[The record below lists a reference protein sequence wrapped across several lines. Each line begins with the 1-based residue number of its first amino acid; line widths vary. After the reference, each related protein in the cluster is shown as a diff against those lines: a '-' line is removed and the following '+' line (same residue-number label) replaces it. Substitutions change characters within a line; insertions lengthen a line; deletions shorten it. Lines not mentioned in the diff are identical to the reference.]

1 MSHTSGKVL
10 MLSLVLLAGMIGF
23 TSPQV
28 ASASHG
34 EGLCNLAQ
42 GDQYEYE
49 TDTVYVTFESSPGS
63 TSEEAQIEYTDE
75 DGNTDRCEIQNI
87 DASHLDYSV
96 DQLTA
101 LEKAAIAVEP
111 EGEVIVEEHPELKQG
126 GKGPGYAGAYLG
138 TDDEAGTDGVLRDSK
153 SFTIRGEEGSISVIT
168 GDEYGGRGGGEQ
180 VPLLFSDNDHKK
192 IEIENLILANGT
204 RASVIQSRSNVEF
217 EDIAIDA
224 EIESTQNSEVH
235 FKFDAT
241 QSGAQ
246 IPTGSV
252 VKTSNMYYPGD
263 SPNIRGGEDIVQ
275 QTNVPFGDIPGQGVD
290 DYIFIQE
297 VSPADSNPVLTG
309 QLDFTGGQNVGSI
322 VVDSANGDDEKIH
335 NSFKTVDAA
344 VKAADRDQVIQIKDR
359 GDAYERAEFT
369 GLGVDEQHRVTVMGH
384 DSNGD
389 GQPDDVPTIEGF
401 DISYPGMYNFEN
413 LHISSPVEVKTTTA
427 DLELSGN
434 YWDNGITD
442 AEDIRDT
449 FVNGESES
457 DIINVSPLCE
467 DENCNNLIYDS
478 LDGICLKVNDEGNC
492 QPGEDVDLDIN
503 LDVEPEEGGE
513 EPPITDTRNSS
524 VSINPSGDVDSPV
537 RVQVSILETNSN
549 TDYSTVI
556 QPGRETRSVDSFDAG
571 FSNMRAN
578 SVSPSPKFE
587 PTAVV
592 SVEKLGDTN
601 FDQVVYTR
609 DLEEEIKLRSIGS
622 FTPANIFT
630 SATEAQ
636 NNESVVVDESLEG
649 LVERQ
654 NTKVTRFSA
663 GVTNKD
669 FLDNRIPPVG
679 DLGTEDTSVGTVE
692 NFGELRS
699 GNDNFPA
706 VVQPQL
712 DTSDNQL
719 NVGFSFE
726 NLPPASEHY
735 LKFEYAYEAPD
746 TSENDIEI
754 DLVDDSGDVI
764 YSGRDRQSELLES
777 TASPDAFDTGQ
788 PQRSDVTNRTKNIA
802 LHPLETQYIQNNG
815 EIYLT
820 LSNDQFQR
828 SGNFVPRLFVYNA
841 TVTSTDNVEN
851 DTDLDSI
858 SDDSGNGIVNE
869 PIPGDI
875 NVEVGVSGNLN
886 GQYDTYDVDPVNG
899 ENIQYE
905 LIFENQGDS
914 QVAGEFAVKDTLVVN
929 SGQYP
934 DDQAGQTGE
943 QTRIMQEVSVNMA
956 EGETV
961 TKQFSTDWGP
971 EDFGFHEVRVI
982 REDIDTVDQGDVGYD
997 AYVLQ
1002 PPTPEIVNIS
1012 IPDEHVTHDNF
1023 NSKIVIQNIGDLS
1036 GEIRVNSNLSPVGD
1050 TAQAS
1055 WSVDEI
1061 RQLPEGDSRAGQSSE
1076 NTSIFYA
1083 RSNHPSSNVP
1093 FNRREYTIPSEVI
1106 AGGEE
1111 FETEQQLQYGGGANT
1126 YYRPNAPFST
1136 SKGTNRLSVEVE
1148 SQYDDAGR
1156 GLSHTDSEEIYL
1168 GKLKVTDFSVDLNP
1182 TEGVQ
1187 TGNKPTAEQAT
1198 VYASAWPYLHPSEP
1212 SSVLRPYGN
1221 SAPDVVAEGTLF
1233 SQRDGSLGLGADTEE
1248 LPVSR
1253 GAFPLNREEP
1263 SRIRYTSE
1271 PVDRYL
1277 STYFSTHLRA
1287 CSANQNALF
1296 DGETQLPIDQASES
1310 DVSDTF
1316 IAFSSES
1323 CGAPSNNGQRLTE
1336 VHGMRFVGTT
1346 DFNRTD
1352 TRFLED
1358 DSGGRYNLDE
1368 HPSDRVL
1375 NGTNPNSFRELDER
1389 ETVMFANVRI
1399 VNPVD
1404 TEHITT
1410 ARLEIVT
1417 NQSSS
1422 QVVGLGGPQGH
1433 TVAIGSDRFE
1443 DNVVGAAAVRLRPEE
1458 EIQFRV
1464 PIVIR
1469 NNEDADGVHE
1479 LQLRPRV
1486 QSDATDD
1493 SSVDLSGNDEYIEF
1507 DPQVSSNDPV
1517 RSPITG
1523 EQHDRFTV
1531 PVKVETYGDGVLNSL
1546 ELTDDLAH
1554 NRPTANE
1561 NPVAEAAD
1569 KYAYSVCR
1577 SNPAESN
1584 DSREYMDGIF
1594 LSDQGTY
1601 SNSLVEGLNP
1611 RSGISDHSNR
1621 PDNDNYVEDLGVERS
1636 IGECRDGHDA
1646 ADDYEEEK
1654 VVVEATYT
1662 NYGGDPITIRP
1673 QLLGEFQSER
1683 HQTALHRQNAHA
1695 TGDRFFADY
1704 QSDGD
1709 SDFEAMTWSS
1719 RRLNGNPF
1727 PEGNAATVDPG
1738 ETVNVEFE
1746 RRFQEPGLYQLRVS
1760 PCRKVSGDGPQHYNL
1775 EGFTGIPDY
1784 TEHFRISADSR
1795 QWTTARHGIDRLD
1808 NQGVPHTQYN
1818 EHSTPEIE
1826 NSLYHGSRGCSAES
1840 AAVFVYDSQKPVADF
1855 RIGHAE
1861 STAKEIGDSE
1871 RTRAKVVDQTAN
1883 DGVGANEA
1891 HDTINN
1897 GNSPEFEIHE
1907 GGILFFDGST
1917 YDCDRCYDR
1926 DHFEPDDDIE
1936 TPEEDPNQQT
1946 FRSEIQEDGT
1956 VFSHRMSTASTRI
1969 TGDYDNTYNVD
1980 RYTDGTG
1987 LTWQISG
1994 ENPNFGQ
2001 ESDTEFCEKVDQ
2013 STLDEHCYMEAFDPV
2028 DQGEAG
2034 MEVVAHRF
2042 VNPSIDH
2049 EVELT
2054 VQDDPTLTRGE
2065 AHTNTTR
2072 TDVEVVE
2079 DTDDPNV
2086 ETDHSLHNDLDY
2098 DAESTATSG
2107 STLWHRENDIFDNVG
2122 YRGAPTNFENDYG
2135 DDYEGTRMCVDVD
2148 ESNTG
2153 DNQIGI
2159 SQDAWWQIV
2168 NGNREIID
2176 DSGSTL
2182 VTDEGSYLDRSSGS
2196 SFNPDDEN
2204 QFDKTETRHGDK
2216 RCWAFGEEGPN
2227 GNEERTQTFEY
2238 QVWDFAENENHDRET
2253 VDVEHDSNAPSIDTF
2268 DDDYRSE
2275 TGNGGT
2281 DQFIWAYNPNVGSG
2295 FAGGD
2300 VRFDIEA
2307 TDNGGGVG
2315 VACLDLR
2322 LNVGSGP
2329 SYGGEDIH
2337 GNCQSMGDERT
2348 GSPAHEGTH
2357 GNEAGDGA
2365 SYTWVGT
2372 DSAPGLDS
2380 SNGYFAAE
2388 ELQDNYDLDGGYNGG
2403 DSSYTVTEELHATDW
2418 HGNHASD
2425 TIDVDVQE
2433 DGTPPSWDS
2442 NNFDSGTTDHGQVG
2456 NDTDPQD
2463 SDKTT
2468 QVCGGF
2474 ESDGPD
2480 GGIAVYDYSVGNVN
2494 GDGSIDSSSGP
2505 SFSDREFDDEVCV
2518 TFEYSDAF
2526 GSRGKEGLSPNP
2538 DPSSC
2543 SQCES
2548 GDNCDTDCDDDTDTF
2563 TTSGNVDVTIE
2574 DLHGNTA
2581 TANFEYD
2588 ATIDDFE
2595 KACNEECNDCDPA
2608 GCCDSEEGC

>member
-1 MSHTSGKVL
+1 MSRAYAKVL
-10 MLSLVLLAGMIGF
+10 VTCLVLMAGMIGF

-28 ASASHG
+28 ASSSHG
-34 EGLCNLAQ
+34 EGLCNLSQ
-42 GDQYEYE
+42 GDQYDYE
-49 TDTVYVTFESSPGS
+49 TETVYVTYDTGADGGD
-63 TSEEAQIEYTDE
+63 TQEEAQIEYTDE
-75 DGNTDRCEIQNI
+75 DGDTERCHVQNI
-87 DASHLDYSV
+87 DASHLDYSA
-96 DQLTA
+96 DQLTP
-101 LEKAAIAVEP
+101 LEVAAIAVEP
-111 EGEVIVEEHPELKQG
+111 EGEIIVEEHPELKQG
-126 GKGPGYAGAYLG
+126 GDGPGYAGGYLG
-138 TDDEAGTDGVLRDSK
+138 TQDEAGTDGVLRDPK

-168 GDEYGGRGGGEQ
+168 GNEYGSRGSGEQ
-180 VPLLFSDNDHKK
+180 VPFVFSDNDHKK
-192 IEIENLILANGT
+192 IEIKNLILAQGT
-204 RASVIQSRSNVEF
+204 RASLIQSRSNVEF
-217 EDIAIDA
+217 EDVSIDA
-224 EIESTQNSEVH
+224 TIESTQNSDVH

-241 QSGAQ
+241 QSGAE

-252 VKTSNMYYPGD
+252 LKTSNMYYPSD
-263 SPNIRGGEDIVQ
+263 SPNIQGGENTLRD
-275 QTNVPFGDIPGQGVD
+275 TNVPFGDIPGQGVD
-290 DYIFIQE
+290 DYVFIRE
-297 VSPADSNPVLTG
+297 NSPADSDPVLTG
-309 QLDFTGGQNVGSI
+309 NLDRTDGPSVGSI
-322 VVDSANGDDEKIH
+322 YVDSQNGNDEKIEKP
-335 NSFKTVDAA
+335 FKTVDAA
-344 VKAADRDQVIQIKDR
+344 VKAADRDQVVEVKDR
-359 GDAYERAEFT
+359 GDNYERAEFT
-369 GLGVDEQHRVTVMGH
+369 GLGVSEQHRVTVMGY
-384 DSNGD
+384 DTDGD
-389 GQPDDVPTIEGF
+389 GQPEDVPTIEGF
-401 DISYPGMYNFEN
+401 DISYPGMYNLEN

-442 AEDIRDT
+442 AEDIMDT
-449 FVNGESES
+449 FVSGESES
-457 DIINVSPLCE
+457 DIINVSPFCE
-467 DENCNNLIYDS
+467 DENCNDLTYDS

-492 QPGEDVDLDIN
+492 QGGGDVDLDIS
-503 LDVEPEEGGE
+503 LDVEAEEDGE
-513 EPPITDTRNSS
+513 DPPVTDVRNSS
-524 VSINPSGDVDSPV
+524 VTLNPSGDIDSPV

-549 TDYSTVI
+549 TDYSTTV
-556 QPGRETRSVDSFDAG
+556 QPGRETRIVDSFDAA

-578 SVSPSPKFE
+578 SVSASPKFK

-592 SVEKLGDTN
+592 SVEKLSDAD

-609 DLEEEIKLRSIGS
+609 DLEESITLTSLGS
-622 FTPANIFT
+622 FDPAQIFT
-630 SATEAQ
+630 SSTESQ
-636 NNESVVVDESLEG
+636 NNESVVVDDNLEG

-663 GVTNKD
+663 GVTGKD
-669 FLDNRIPPVG
+669 FLDNRIPPLG

-692 NFGELRS
+692 DFGQLRS
-699 GNDNFPA
+699 GSDSFPA
-706 VVQPQL
+706 IVQPQL
-712 DTSDNQL
+712 DATDSQL

-726 NLPPASEHY
+726 DLPPASEHY
-735 LKFEYAYEAPD
+735 LKFEYAYEASD

-754 DLVDDSGDVI
+754 NLVDDSGDVI
-764 YSGRDRQSELLES
+764 YSGRDSQSELLES

-802 LHPLETQYIQNNG
+802 LHPLETQYIQNN
-815 EIYLT
+815 EDIYLT
-820 LSNDQFQR
+820 LSNDQFQQ
-828 SGNFVPRLFVYNA
+828 SGDFVPRLFVYNA
-841 TVTSTDNVEN
+841 TITSTDNVNN

-875 NVEVGVSGNLN
+875 NVEVAVSGNLD

-934 DDQAGQTGE
+934 DNQAERTGE
-943 QTRIMQEVSVNMA
+943 ETRTMQEISVDMA

-961 TKQFSTDWGP
+961 TRQFSTDWGP
-971 EDFGFHEVRVI
+971 DDFGFHEVRVT

-1012 IPDEHVTHDNF
+1012 IPNEHVTHDNF
-1023 NSKIVIQNIGDLS
+1023 NTEIVIQNIGDLS
-1036 GEIRVNSNLSPVGD
+1036 GQIRVNSNLSPIGD
-1050 TAQAS
+1050 TAQSS
-1055 WSVDEI
+1055 WSVDEVHE
-1061 RQLPEGDSRAGQSSE
+1061 LPEGDSRAEQSSE
-1076 NTSIFYA
+1076 NVSIFYA
-1083 RSNHPSSNVP
+1083 RSNHPSTSVP
-1093 FNRREYTIPSEVI
+1093 FNRREYTVPSEVI

-1111 FETEQQLQYGGGANT
+1111 FETEQQLQYGDGANT

-1136 SKGTNRLSVEVE
+1136 SKGTNRLNVEVE
-1148 SQYDDAGR
+1148 SEYDDSGR
-1156 GLSHTDSEEIYL
+1156 GLSHSDFQEIYL
-1168 GKLKVTDFSVDLNP
+1168 GKLKITDFSVDLNP

-1187 TGNKPTAEQAT
+1187 TGNKPAAEEAT

-1221 SAPDVVAEGTLF
+1221 SAPDVIAEGTMF
-1233 SQRDGSLGLGADTEE
+1233 SQRDGSLGRGADTGD

-1263 SRIRYTSE
+1263 TRIRYTSE

-1287 CSANQNALF
+1287 CSQNQNALF
-1296 DGETQLPIDQASES
+1296 DGETQLPIDEASES
-1310 DVSDTF
+1310 DVADTF
-1316 IAFSSES
+1316 IAFSSEG
-1323 CGAPSNNGQRLTE
+1323 CGATPASPGQRLTE

-1346 DFNRTD
+1346 QFNRTD
-1352 TRFLED
+1352 TRFLDD

-1389 ETVMFANVRI
+1389 ETVMFANVRM

-1404 TEHITT
+1404 TEYITT

-1417 NQSSS
+1417 DQSSS
-1422 QVVGLGGPQGH
+1422 QVVGLGGPEGH
-1433 TVAIGSDRFE
+1433 TVAIGSDRFD

-1486 QSDATDD
+1486 QSSSTED
-1493 SSVDLSGNDEYIEF
+1493 SGVDLSGNDEYIEF

-1531 PVKVETYGDGVLNSL
+1531 PIKVETYGDAILNNMR
-1546 ELTDDLAH
+1546 LTDDLSH
-1554 NRPTANE
+1554 DSSTGNDNL
-1561 NPVAEAAD
+1561 VADAAD

-1577 SNPAESN
+1577 SDPTDSN
-1584 DSREYMDGIF
+1584 DTREYMDGTF

-1611 RSGISDHSNR
+1611 RSGINDHSNR
-1621 PDNDNYVEDLGVERS
+1621 PDNDNYVEGLGVERS
-1636 IGECRDGHDA
+1636 IGECRDGHD
-1646 ADDYEEEK
+1646 EEDEK

-1662 NYGGDPITIRP
+1662 NYGGDSIAIRP
-1673 QLLGEFQSER
+1673 QLLAEFQSER
-1683 HQTALHRQNAHA
+1683 HHTALHRQNAHA

-1704 QSDGD
+1704 RSDGD
-1709 SDFEAMTWSS
+1709 SDFNAKTWSS
-1719 RRLNGNPF
+1719 RRVNGNPL
-1727 PEGNAATVDPG
+1727 PEGNSVTIDPG
-1738 ETVNVEFE
+1738 ETVDIEFE
-1746 RRFQEPGLYQLRVS
+1746 RRFQEPGLYNLRVS
-1760 PCRKVSGDGPQHYNL
+1760 PCRKVSGEGPQHYNL

-1784 TEHFRISADSR
+1784 TDHLRISEDAR

-1808 NQGVPHTQYN
+1808 NEGVGHTRYN

-1840 AAVFVYDSQKPVADF
+1840 VAVFVYDSQKPVADF
-1855 RIGHAE
+1855 RIGNSD
-1861 STAKEIGDSE
+1861 STAKEVGDSE

-1883 DGVGANEA
+1883 DGVEANEA

-1907 GGILFFDGST
+1907 GGTLFFDGST

-1926 DHFEPDDDIE
+1926 DHFSPDLGLME
-1936 TPEEDPNQQT
+1936 TPEEDPNQET
-1946 FRSEIQEDGT
+1946 FRSEIKEDGS

-1969 TGDYDNTYNVD
+1969 TGDYDNTHNY
-1980 RYTDGTG
+1980 RSLTDGTG

-2001 ESDTEFCEKVDQ
+2001 ESDTEFCEQVDQ
-2013 STLDEHCYMEAFDPV
+2013 SELDEHCYMEAFEPV
-2028 DQGEAG
+2028 QQGEAG

-2042 VNPSIDH
+2042 TNPSVDH

-2072 TDVEVVE
+2072 TEVEVVE
-2079 DTDDPNV
+2079 DNEDPNV
-2086 ETDHSLHNDLDY
+2086 ETDHSLYNDLDY
-2098 DAESTATSG
+2098 DAENQATSG
-2107 STLWHRENDIFDNVG
+2107 STLWHRENDIFDNVN
-2122 YRGAPTNFENDYG
+2122 YRSAPTNFENDYG
-2135 DDYEGTRMCVDVD
+2135 DDYEGTRMCVDVQ

-2168 NGNREIID
+2168 DGSREILD
-2176 DSGSTL
+2176 EQGSTL
-2182 VTDEGSYLDRSSGS
+2182 VTDDGSYLERSGN
-2196 SFNPDDEN
+2196 SFNPDDED

-2227 GNEERTQTFEY
+2227 GAEERQQEFEY
-2238 QVWDFAENENHDRET
+2238 QVWDFAENDNHDEEI
-2253 VDVEHDSNAPSIDTF
+2253 VNVESDTNAPSIDTF

-2281 DQFIWAYNPNVGSG
+2281 DQWIWAYNPSVGSG

-2315 VACLDLR
+2315 IACLDLR

-2348 GSPAHEGTH
+2348 RSPSHEGTH
-2357 GNEAGDGA
+2357 GNQASDGA

-2388 ELQDNYDLDGGYNGG
+2388 ELQDNYDLDGGSNSG
-2403 DSSYTVTEELHATDW
+2403 DDTYTVTEELHAVDW
-2418 HGNHASD
+2418 HGNHADD
-2425 TIDVDVQE
+2425 TIDVTVKE
-2433 DGTPPSWDS
+2433 DGTAPDWDS
-2442 NNFDSGTTDHGQVG
+2442 GNFDSGTTDHGQVG

-2494 GDGSIDSSSGP
+2494 GDGDIDSSSGP
-2505 SFSDREFDDEVCV
+2505 SFTDRDFDDEVCV
-2518 TFEYSDAF
+2518 TFEYSDDF
-2526 GSRGKEGLSPNP
+2526 GSRGKEGLSPDP

-2581 TANFEYD
+2581 TATFEYD